1 MQDKFNTNFDIS
13 VDDLL
18 EQIRKEME
26 EKDKTTEQMPQTE
39 EIHSSPMADQA
50 EDQKQVEQEPE
61 KITDTMKEQPQ
72 PTQEK
77 PKDGNDIL
85 AEFLRPKG
93 REYSFNVAKKAKKE
107 IDGLFGTAADEA
119 DAPATG
125 GGSSTMLSAEEI
137 NNLSNFKN
145 SSHQISEKDKINI
158 QRNITKLTATD
169 ETGVKP
175 SGFKIV
181 NHITKEDE
189 TENDK
194 TEEVKTETGSERT
207 IVFDPVSTASEKE
220 EAVAGNTIVM
230 PVIQMHDDFITE
242 SQNEDIED
250 DIIDEIA
257 ANVATAVKESG
268 KDTKRR
274 EIPIVADNTEP
285 VFEDDDP
292 SDETEN
298 EKFIEDYR
306 TIEDAEPIR
315 YDLEA
320 RLRRLSG
327 RTTVSA
333 ICFIALALLTLLPSL
348 DISLPSFI
356 SPSENT
362 MLYLIICTA
371 VFAIGIISNFG
382 VILHGIASLF
392 KLSPDADTTLTVSA
406 IISAVQIGMSFM
418 SPERIASGDIHLFA
432 GLTLFAMML
441 NCMGKRSMQKRIMN
455 NFKLVATNSVKQS
468 CFVADDASALKMSEG
483 STIGQPYTV
492 CSKSV
497 INLKDYLYNSYCED
511 PSDSMCRTLTPIGII
526 AAIIAGVAMYYLESD
541 ALLAVSV
548 ATAVSALSVP
558 VCSLLSI
565 NMPLGSA
572 AKAVREEG
580 GILSGYNAVDEF
592 ADAEC
597 VAFDAEELFQP
608 GSVELVNLKAVG
620 ENAVD
625 NVILD
630 AAALTIAAGG
640 PLCDVFDKIIE
651 GRTKI
656 LPEVEELY
664 YDDMLGI
671 TAKVGGIE
679 KKLGTREYIGNLS
692 GMPDIELERKAQ
704 RKGCHTVYLSSGEE
718 LIGIFVIRYHADD
731 ITSEYLDM
739 LTRKG
744 VMLLIKTND
753 ANITPELIE
762 QTFDIP
768 KEYVK
773 IMSSYAACE
782 FDNVT
787 KATKSGS
794 AVFAHDNSVSALA
807 LGIVAVKKLR
817 KQSIT
822 AVVLQVISVVL
833 GFGAA
838 LFLALTGDLNYI
850 VPHVLFAYQLI
861 STIIVLGIPALGGVR
876 RRKL

>member
-26 EKDKTTEQMPQTE
+26 EKNQKAEAKPQTE
-39 EIHSSPMADQA
+39 EIHSSPMAEEIKDQPLIKN
-50 EDQKQVEQEPE
+50 DPE
-61 KITDTMKEQPQ
+61 KLPETSEKQDQQPE
-72 PTQEK
+72 EK

-93 REYSFNVAKKAKKE
+93 REYSFSVAKKAKKE
-107 IDGLFGTAADEA
+107 IDGLFGTASDEA
-119 DAPATG
+119 DTPASN

-145 SSHQISEKDKINI
+145 SSHQISEKDKLNI
-158 QRNITKLTATD
+158 QRNITKLAATD
-169 ETGVKP
+169 EVGIKP

-181 NHITKEDE
+181 NHAAKEDE
-189 TENDK
+189 K
-194 TEEVKTETGSERT
+194 KSVPIEEVKAETAAERT
-207 IVFDPVSTASEKE
+207 IVFDPVETAPIKE
-220 EAVAGNTIVM
+220 EIASGDTIVM
-230 PVIQMHDDFITE
+230 PVVEINDDFIVE
-242 SQNEDIED
+242 SNNEDNNE

-257 ANVATAVKESG
+257 ANVAAAVKESG
-268 KDTKRR
+268 KDIKRR
-274 EIPIVADNTEP
+274 EIPIVTDNTEP
-285 VFEDDDP
+285 VFEDDAP
-292 SDETEN
+292 SDN
-298 EKFIEDYR
+298 SQDEKFIEDYR
-306 TIEDAEPIR
+306 TIDDAEPVR

-327 RTTVSA
+327 RATVSTV
-333 ICFIALALLTLLPSL
+333 CFIALALLTLLPSL
-348 DISLPSFI
+348 GISLPSFI

-362 MLYLIICTA
+362 ILYLILCTA

-392 KLSPDADTTLTVSA
+392 KLSPDADTAVTVSA
-406 IISAVQIGMSFM
+406 IITAVQLGMSFM
-418 SPERIASGDIHLFA
+418 SPERIASGDICIFA
-432 GLTLFAMML
+432 ALTLFALTL

-526 AAIIAGVAMYYLESD
+526 AAIVAGVAMYYLESD
-541 ALLAVSV
+541 ALLAISV

-558 VCSLLSI
+558 ICSLLSV

-592 ADAEC
+592 ADTEC

-651 GRTKI
+651 GRKKI
-656 LPEVEELY
+656 LPKVEELY
-664 YDDMLGI
+664 YDDTLGI

-704 RKGCHTVYLSSGEE
+704 RKGCHTVYLSSGDE

-739 LTRKG
+739 LIRKG

-753 ANITPELIE
+753 PNITPELME
-762 QTFDIP
+762 QTFNIP

-773 IMSSYAACE
+773 IMSSYAACA

-817 KQSIT
+817 KQAIT

-833 GFGAA
+833 GFGAT

-850 VPHVLFAYQLI
+850 VPHIMLAYQLV